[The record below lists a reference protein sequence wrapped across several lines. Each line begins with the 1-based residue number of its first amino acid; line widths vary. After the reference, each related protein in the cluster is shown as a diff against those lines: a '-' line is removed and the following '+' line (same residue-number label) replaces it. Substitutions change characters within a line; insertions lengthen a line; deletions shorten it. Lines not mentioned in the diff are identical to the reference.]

1 MKRIGRIRCG
11 AIRSSTSRSVS
22 ASRTSRSAPVLEI
35 AQAAVD
41 ELGRGRRRARA
52 EVVLLEQQHAQ
63 APAGGVARDAGAV
76 DAAADDGEIVVG
88 HIAVRHG
95 AATCSGDSVELE
107 NARPARRAQACVIV
121 SDRASAFWDGDDMRK
136 LLPLLAILAVADT
149 SSAIAQDS
157 VAQFY
162 KGRQITVVV
171 GSSPGGGY
179 DIYARLMAR
188 HMGKY
193 IPGNPSMLVSN
204 MPGAGSNTA
213 VAHVYNVAAK
223 DGTFIAAPQNSAVM
237 DALFDAVLGTNR
249 RLRHDATKL
258 IQLGS
263 ATTDHYVCIGR
274 SDARSRH
281 SSRL

>member
-1 MKRIGRIRCG
+1 MKR
-11 AIRSSTSRSVS
+11 
-22 ASRTSRSAPVLEI
+22 
-35 AQAAVD
+35 
-41 ELGRGRRRARA
+41 
-52 EVVLLEQQHAQ
+52 
-63 APAGGVARDAGAV
+63 
-76 DAAADDGEIVVG
+76 
-88 HIAVRHG
+88 
-95 AATCSGDSVELE
+95 
-107 NARPARRAQACVIV
+107 
-121 SDRASAFWDGDDMRK
+121 

-149 SSAIAQDS
+149 SPAIAQGS

-193 IPGNPSMLVSN
+193 IPGNPTMLVTN
-204 MPGAGSNTA
+204 MPGAGSNAA
-213 VAHVYNVAAK
+213 VAHVYNVAPK
-223 DGTFIAAPQNSAVM
+223 DGTFIVAPQNSAVM

-274 SDARSRH
+274 SDAPAPRIPSRNSTKAGRSR
-281 SSRL
+281 SSSARRRAAATTSTRG